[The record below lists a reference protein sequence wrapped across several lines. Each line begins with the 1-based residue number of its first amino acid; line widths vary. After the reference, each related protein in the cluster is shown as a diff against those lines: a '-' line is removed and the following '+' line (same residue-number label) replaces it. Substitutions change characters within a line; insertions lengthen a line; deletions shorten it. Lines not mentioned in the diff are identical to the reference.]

1 MGSENIFRTVVLQ
14 VNQHLY
20 SFCIPTFTCQV
31 CKMCTT
37 TPWACA
43 VCQPLHWQKL
53 LLSDKALLPIPTT
66 GMFHPFKGLVVTCIQ
81 TYSSDPT
88 SSCEATDGR
97 KLDNLHKPLLPSSK
111 STEIPHQILQGGR
124 SFGHGPIV

>member
-1 MGSENIFRTVVLQ
+1 MDYSVRDKVQVMVVIARGEAQASIMSMGSENIYRTVVLQ

-37 TPWACA
+37 TPWAGV

-53 LLSDKALLPIPTT
+53 LLFDKALLPMTTT
-66 GMFHPFKGLVVTCIQ
+66 GMFHPFKGVVVTCTQ

-88 SSCEATDGR
+88 SYCEATA
-97 KLDNLHKPLLPSSK
+97 HKTGQL
-111 STEIPHQILQGGR
+111 T
-124 SFGHGPIV
+124 